1 MTFWS
6 GDTLGERLPNLISP
20 FDPGRIDCAA
30 YRLRVG
36 PEAYVSPSSA
46 KPDAGA
52 HTKMLLAAGEGL
64 AVPPGQFGFLVTEEV
79 VRVPADVLG
88 FISIRARVKSRGLV
102 NVSGF
107 HVDPGYQGRLIFAV
121 FNAGPAPVN
130 LARGDDCFLIWF
142 ANLDR
147 ASRSVKVGTGFS
159 GIPSDLINP
168 IAGEIQSFAGL
179 LAKME
184 TTKKELEGRLGRV
197 ERDHTIV
204 RWGVTLLVAAALS
217 WFFRDHLPSAAG
229 LRSSAPA
236 TAASTQASG
245 SPAP

>member
-1 MTFWS
+1 
-6 GDTLGERLPNLISP
+6 
-20 FDPGRIDCAA
+20 
-30 YRLRVG
+30 V
-36 PEAYVSPSSA
+36 
-46 KPDAGA
+46 
-52 HTKMLLAAGEGL
+52 LLVEGEGL

-79 VRVPADVLG
+79 VRVPADALG
-88 FISIRARVKSRGLV
+88 FISIRARVKARGLV

-107 HVDPGYQGRLIFAV
+107 HVDPGYQGRLVFAV
-121 FNAGPAPVN
+121 FNAGPAPVH

-142 ANLDR
+142 ADLDR
-147 ASRSVKVGTGFS
+147 ASRSAKAGTGFS

-179 LAKME
+179 LAKIDA
-184 TTKKELEGRLGRV
+184 TKKELEGRLRKV

-217 WFFRDHLPSAAG
+217 WLFRDHLPSTTG
-229 LRSSAPA
+229 LRGSAPA
-236 TAASTQASG
+236 PAATTQASD